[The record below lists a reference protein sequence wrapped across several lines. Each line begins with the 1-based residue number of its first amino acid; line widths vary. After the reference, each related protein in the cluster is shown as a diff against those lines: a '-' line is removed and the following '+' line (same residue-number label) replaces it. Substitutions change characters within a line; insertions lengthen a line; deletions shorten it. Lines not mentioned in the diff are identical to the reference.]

1 MVSSTADAA
10 WPMLV
15 AVFVSTMLLLPGCLL
30 LRLCNQAWLIPHPA
44 SQGEM
49 KMAKAPRL
57 PKPVSA

>member
-1 MVSSTADAA
+1 
-10 WPMLV
+10 MLV